1 MIGCK
6 WGEAVINS
14 GWWVGMEGEWA
25 EAWHR
30 WLADKFTLIPAAV
43 WKSKVPVSL
52 HMAALLFLHHNI
64 LNETVR
70 GKYRPSKVCALSEEM
85 YNLAS
90 SVWRRGSAHQ
100 PYSKCKTAPTRTN
113 LNKSWRNQE
122 ILANRLLRQKFGDR
136 HLWIE
141 LVLFFELSSLVFTS
155 KDMKGVAKSRTVSP
169 QFLSLESPLSAA
181 VVSFQ
186 GTTRTIDSH

>member
-1 MIGCK
+1 
-6 WGEAVINS
+6 
-14 GWWVGMEGEWA
+14 MEGEWA

-30 WLADKFTLIPAAV
+30 WLADKFILIPAAV

-70 GKYRPSKVCALSEEM
+70 GKHRPSKVCLLSEGM

-90 SVWRRGSAHQ
+90 GVWLAEAPAHQ
-100 PYSKCKTAPTRTN
+100 PHSKCKTAPTPTN

-122 ILANRLLRQKFGDR
+122 IAAPPVEVRRQAPLSQVGSP
-136 HLWIE
+136 
-141 LVLFFELSSLVFTS
+141 FELPSLVFTS
-155 KDMKGVAKSRTVSP
+155 KDMKGGAKSRTASP
-169 QFLSLESPLSAA
+169 KFLSLESPPSAA

>member
-70 GKYRPSKVCALSEEM
+70 GKYRPSNVCALSEGM

-90 SVWRRGSAHQ
+90 SVWHHQ
-100 PYSKCKTAPTRTN
+100 PYSKCKTAPIPTN
-113 LNKSWRNQE
+113 FNKSWQNQE
-122 ILANRLLRQKFGDR
+122 ILADRLLHQKLRDG
-136 HLWIE
+136 HLWIK
-141 LVLFFELSSLVFTS
+141 LALPLNFSLLFSHQKTW
-155 KDMKGVAKSRTVSP
+155 KGQRKSRTASP
-169 QFLSLESPLSAA
+169 QFLFLESPLSAA

>member
-70 GKYRPSKVCALSEEM
+70 GKYRPSKVCALSEGM

-90 SVWRRGSAHQ
+90 SVWHRSSAHQ
-100 PYSKCKTAPTRTN
+100 PYSKCKTAPTPTN
-113 LNKSWRNQE
+113 FNKSWRNQE
-122 ILANRLLRQKFGDR
+122 ILSDRLLHQKFGDR
-136 HLWIE
+136 HLLNQVGSPFE
-141 LVLFFELSSLVFTS
+141 LFSLVLTS
-155 KDMKGVAKSRTVSP
+155 KDMKGAAKSRTASP

-181 VVSFQ
+181 VMSFQ
-186 GTTRTIDSH
+186 GTTRTIGSH